1 MADAEYRRELELELE
16 RLTRELAD
24 VRVEKAQQRQ
34 RIEQLQLEQSQL
46 QDQLGQKTAGDK
58 EMRTDLAQKLH
69 TLHQVVRQ
77 KKSEHS
83 KVKREWERSQE
94 QYNHL
99 KQTVGVLQGSAVTAL
114 IHDDDNSLQGDDL
127 ESKEAQSRD
136 VVQSLMGSMLIENST
151 LMSNLADEAVASR
164 SDEASIC
171 DTLDNDTVITEH
183 TKDSLQVHRNKQ
195 LRNKQLRKKNNGNGN
210 SENDGGGGL
219 SRFFSK
225 QEGQVALP
233 SSAASSGSR
242 NKLGSFLE
250 NDGKKTSKSTEKDLR
265 SASE

>member
-1 MADAEYRRELELELE
+1 MEDADYRRELELELE

-99 KQTVGVLQGSAVTAL
+99 KQTVGVLQGTAVSSL
-114 IHDDDNSLQGDDL
+114 IQDDDNSLQGDDL
-127 ESKEAQSRD
+127 EAKEAQSRD

-151 LMSNLADEAVASR
+151 LMSNLANEAVASR
-164 SDEASIC
+164 GDDLSFC

-183 TKDSLQVHRNKQ
+183 TKDSLQVHRA
-195 LRNKQLRKKNNGNGN
+195 KQLRKKNNGGGA
-210 SENDGGGGL
+210 NDTGGGGL

-225 QEGQVALP
+225 QEGQVSTP
-233 SSAASSGSR
+233 PPTSSSGSR
-242 NKLGSFLE
+242 NKLGNFLE
-250 NDGKKTSKSTEKDLR
+250 SDGKKTSKPVEKDLR